1 MIKQVLKIVSAMVKF
16 ISKSAVITVFICSLF
31 INGILLFYQTGAVVI
46 GSALH
51 AVTGISTVAHQ
62 QYSKKIQQEKAIQK
76 ISSRVSKR
84 TARGAL
90 RNVAT
95 MPAEVLPFIGLGVVV
110 GITALEIK
118 EACETMKDIDELN
131 QLIGVADI
139 DGEEMRWDNISWDKF
154 SWDNFSWDNF
164 SRDNFSWAN
173 ISEDNATTDNRTAHK
188 VCGIQMPSFAQ
199 VAKRA
204 AKAPKKSLEKA
215 KEWGIDEPNL
225 DQLWTDQSD
234 EIEKPIQ

>member
-139 DGEEMRWDNISWDKF
+139 DGEEMRWDNISWD
-154 SWDNFSWDNF
+154 
-164 SRDNFSWAN
+164 NFSWAN

>member
-1 MIKQVLKIVSAMVKF
+1 MIKQVLKIVSAMVKV
-16 ISKSAVITVFICSLF
+16 ISKSAVITVFTCSLF

-51 AVTGISTVAHQ
+51 AVTGISTVAHR

-76 ISSRVSKR
+76 ISSKVSKR

-95 MPAEVLPFIGLGVVV
+95 MPAEVLPFIGVGVVV

-118 EACETMKDIDELN
+118 EACETMKDLEELN
-131 QLIGVADI
+131 QLIGAVDSGG
-139 DGEEMRWDNISWDKF
+139 DEMTWDNISLDEL
-154 SWDNFSWDNF
+154 SWDNFSW
-164 SRDNFSWAN
+164 AN
-173 ISEDNATTDNRTAHK
+173 MSEDNVTADNRTAHK
-188 VCGIQMPSFAQ
+188 VCGIKMPSFAQ

-204 AKAPKKSLEKA
+204 AKAPKTALEKA
-215 KEWGIDEPNL
+215 KEWGIGEPNL

>member
-110 GITALEIK
+110 GVTALEIK
-118 EACETMKDIDELN
+118 EACETMKDLDELN

-139 DGEEMRWDNISWDKF
+139 DGDEMRWDNISWDKF
-154 SWDNFSWDNF
+154 SWDNFSWDDV
-164 SRDNFSWAN
+164 SWDNMSADN
-173 ISEDNATTDNRTAHK
+173 TTGDNATVHK

-204 AKAPKKSLEKA
+204 AKVPKTSLEKA
-215 KEWGIDEPNL
+215 KEWGIGAPNL
-225 DQLWTDQSD
+225 DQLWKDQSD

>member
-1 MIKQVLKIVSAMVKF
+1 MVKF
-16 ISKSAVITVFICSLF
+16 ISKSVVITVFICSLF

-139 DGEEMRWDNISWDKF
+139 DGEEMRWDNISWD
-154 SWDNFSWDNF
+154 
-164 SRDNFSWAN
+164 NFSWAN